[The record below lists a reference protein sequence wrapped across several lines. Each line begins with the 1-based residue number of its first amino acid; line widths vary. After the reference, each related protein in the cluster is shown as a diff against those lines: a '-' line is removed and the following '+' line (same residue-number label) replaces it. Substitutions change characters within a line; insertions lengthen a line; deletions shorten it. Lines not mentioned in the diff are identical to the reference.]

1 MGKRATK
8 TYAHSSEV
16 YKQPTARKAV
26 LIVGFVVSLVALAFA
41 VVVLLSFFLSGV
53 GAGVAEMFGK
63 PLLEAEKLL
72 CWIGIGASIV
82 GTILSVAGANAV
94 KPIAHLSFLFTVL
107 AFFSCIAILVF
118 SYLGMFVANIIA

>member
-8 TYAHSSEV
+8 TYAHSSEI

-41 VVVLLSFFLSGV
+41 LVVLLSFFLSGV
-53 GAGVAEMFGK
+53 GAGVAELFGK

-82 GTILSVAGANAV
+82 GTILSVAGANLQGIGGGGGF
-94 KPIAHLSFLFTVL
+94 P
-107 AFFSCIAILVF
+107 
-118 SYLGMFVANIIA
+118 GMPGVYRGAAGLYFPGGV

>member
-1 MGKRATK
+1 MGKRDK
-8 TYAHSSEV
+8 QTYAHSSEI

-41 VVVLLSFFLSGV
+41 LVVLFLSGV
-53 GAGVAEMFGK
+53 GAGVAELFGK

-107 AFFSCIAILVF
+107 SFFSCIAILVF

>member
-1 MGKRATK
+1 MGKRAK
-8 TYAHSSEV
+8 QTYNHSSEV

-53 GAGVAEMFGK
+53 GEGVAELFGK

-107 AFFSCIAILVF
+107 SFFSCNRSLVPIMPR
-118 SYLGMFVANIIA
+118 S

>member
-41 VVVLLSFFLSGV
+41 VVVLLSFFTSGV
-53 GAGVAEMFGK
+53 GGAVEELFGK

-107 AFFSCIAILVF
+107 SFFSCIAILVF
-118 SYLGMFVANIIA
+118 SYLGMFLANIIA